1 MTKIYHKNS
10 GFLPYIL
17 VVLTD
22 VLCHVSSRY
31 KVFLHDIIFYCNS
44 FLHNI
49 LIYDL
54 YIEIDIWNIPCG
66 NMYISDYFGFFNYC
80 MYFNGPTILK
90 WFCHHILPKKRYAW
104 TTNPHS
110 YVNFDFR
117 QYLQH
122 MYLCALIRLSA
133 VSLCTDNLTQPL
145 FFSKKTSKFFKILL
159 FSYHFRLYICM
170 YIYAYKYIEEAM

>member
-1 MTKIYHKNS
+1 MH
-10 GFLPYIL
+10 
-17 VVLTD
+17 
-22 VLCHVSSRY
+22 
-31 KVFLHDIIFYCNS
+31 
-44 FLHNI
+44 
-49 LIYDL
+49 
-54 YIEIDIWNIPCG
+54 
-66 NMYISDYFGFFNYC
+66 ISDYFGFFNYC
-80 MYFNGPTILK
+80 MYFNGPTFLR

-145 FFSKKTSKFFKILL
+145 FFSKKTSKFFQILL
-159 FSYHFRLYICM
+159 FSYHFRLYICIYVCISM
-170 YIYAYKYIEEAM
+170 HINILRNVEVYVHVCIYICAYQYTYF